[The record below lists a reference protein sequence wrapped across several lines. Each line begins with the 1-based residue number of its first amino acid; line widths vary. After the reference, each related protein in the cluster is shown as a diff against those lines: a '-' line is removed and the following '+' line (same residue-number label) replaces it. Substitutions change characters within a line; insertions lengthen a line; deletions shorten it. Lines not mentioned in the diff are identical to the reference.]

1 VPSAFLVKNTKLPL
15 PDAVQAAAGPKP
27 THSAAYWAKQTAGMD
42 FSGEDRVDAVGFN
55 RIVWQGL
62 MSTPYPE
69 TRSGLDLRSK
79 SSGGGSD

>member
-1 VPSAFLVKNTKLPL
+1 
-15 PDAVQAAAGPKP
+15 
-27 THSAAYWAKQTAGMD
+27 MD
-42 FSGEDRVDAVGFN
+42 FSSEDRVDAVGFN

-69 TRSGLDLRSK
+69 SRSGLDLRSK